1 MTFELHNESWLQVFQ
16 VEKWLSIRGNFMLQ
30 WTFLFVILGICQ
42 GCCKTSYNA
51 QTVPTA
57 KNSVQF
63 SCWVISDSLWP
74 HGPQHARPPC
84 PSPTPGVYPNSKVI
98 RHEVEK
104 LWSKAVK
111 KEHPS
116 TRWTWSQGSWSVQN
130 DGNGW
135 CRENKLKAY
144 DKFLIFESEA
154 SNIISIGVGSYQ
166 SSFKVGIRKAS

>member
-84 PSPTPGVYPNSKVI
+84 PSPTPGVYPNSCHRVANAIQPSHPLSSPSPPALNPSQHQGLFQWVSSSHQVAKVLEFSFNI
-98 RHEVEK
+98 
-104 LWSKAVK
+104 SPSSQ
-111 KEHPS
+111 HP
-116 TRWTWSQGSWSVQN
+116 G
-130 DGNGW
+130 
-135 CRENKLKAY
+135 
-144 DKFLIFESEA
+144 LI
-154 SNIISIGVGSYQ
+154 
-166 SSFKVGIRKAS
+166 SFRMDWLDLLAIQ